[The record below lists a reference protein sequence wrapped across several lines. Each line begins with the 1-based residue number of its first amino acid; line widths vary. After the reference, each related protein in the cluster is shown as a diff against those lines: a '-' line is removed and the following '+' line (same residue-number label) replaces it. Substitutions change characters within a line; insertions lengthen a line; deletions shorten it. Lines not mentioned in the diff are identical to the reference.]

1 MRCRNTEETRAFYE
15 DFLGLPLVHAI
26 KITETKTG
34 HIANTL
40 HTFYQMSDGSHIA
53 FFESPDN
60 PFSFKRQHDFDL
72 HAALEVE
79 EAFMH
84 EMIKKAKLLGIE
96 TRGISDHE
104 FIHSVYF
111 RDPNGYV
118 VELAVKQENHDKS
131 LDPARNNARQTLNKW
146 QKNKVYP

>member
-1 MRCRNTEETRAFYE
+1 MRCRDTEETRTFYE

-26 KITETKTG
+26 KITETKTAR
-34 HIANTL
+34 ITNTL
-40 HTFYQMSDGSHIA
+40 HSFYRISDGSHIA

-60 PFSFKRQHDFDL
+60 PFAFKRQHDFDL
-72 HAALEVE
+72 HTALEVE
-79 EAFMH
+79 EDFMH

-118 VELAVKQENHDKS
+118 VELTVKQENHDES
-131 LDPARNNARQTLNKW
+131 LDPTKNNARQILSEW
-146 QKNKVYP
+146 QYNKV